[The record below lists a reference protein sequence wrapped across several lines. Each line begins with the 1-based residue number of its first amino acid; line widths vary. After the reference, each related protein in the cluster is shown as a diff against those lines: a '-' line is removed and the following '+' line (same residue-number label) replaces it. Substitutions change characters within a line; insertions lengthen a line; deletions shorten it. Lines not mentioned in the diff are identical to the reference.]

1 MRIDT
6 DRLRLELRRSSRPFA
21 LVIVLMVAGL
31 AATLL
36 MFRNLSFERPWDPY
50 RQVDVAFADVKGA
63 TPGHQPV
70 RISGVNVGVVR
81 DWRVEGDHA
90 VLTLAIRER
99 YARHIYRDAQ
109 ARLRPVTPL
118 QDVYVALTRGT
129 PRAGELPEGATIPG
143 SQTVTPVDISRVLN
157 VFDSDSREQLG
168 NLVRGLGSGLDDQ
181 GAQLRRAFSQT
192 VPFLVAA
199 RDLSTALGDRR
210 HQLAR
215 LVHSFGGITDALASR
230 DRQLAALVSDGN
242 ATLGQLAAHEAPLSE
257 TIRALPATVQSMR
270 TSLASLASA
279 EDELDPALHAL
290 QPVAEALDPGLSA
303 LERFSAGAT
312 PALRGLTPAV
322 GELRPLAA
330 ALDPA
335 VRDAQLA
342 AERLRPQVPQIDEM
356 TRMITRCEDTI
367 SKFFQWTPS
376 VMKFGDANGAN
387 PRAEASIGLD
397 TPPTQLPEPSL
408 KHPRVCTD
416 GFEQED
422 GG

>member
-1 MRIDT
+1 MKVNT
-6 DRLRLELRRSSRPFA
+6 DRLQLELRRSRKPFA
-21 LVIVLMVAGL
+21 LLIVLMLAGL
-31 AATLL
+31 VATLL
-36 MFRNLSFERPWDPY
+36 MLRNLSFERPWDHY
-50 RQVDVAFADVKGA
+50 REIDVAFADVKGA

-90 VLTLAIRER
+90 VLTLAIREQ
-99 YARHIYRDAQ
+99 YAHHIHRDAQ

-168 NLVRGLGSGLDDQ
+168 NLVRGLGTGLDDR
-181 GAQLRRAFSQT
+181 GAQLRRAFTQT

-199 RDLSTALGDRR
+199 RDLGAALADRR
-210 HQLAR
+210 QQVAR
-215 LVHSFGGITDALASR
+215 LVHSFGGITHALGAR
-230 DRQLAALVSDGN
+230 DRQLATLVSDGN
-242 ATLGQLAAHEAPLSE
+242 ATLGELAAREAPLSE
-257 TIRALPATVQSMR
+257 TIRALPTTVQSMQ
-270 TSLASLASA
+270 TSLASLSSA
-279 EDELDPALHAL
+279 EDELDPALRAL
-290 QPVAEALDPGLSA
+290 QPVATALEPGLSA
-303 LERFSAGAT
+303 LAHFSTDAT

-322 GELRPLAA
+322 GDLRPLAA
-330 ALDPA
+330 ALDPT

-342 AERLRPQVPQIDEM
+342 AERLRPQVPQVDELTQM
-356 TRMITRCEDTI
+356 VTRCEDTI

-387 PRAEASIGLD
+387 PRAEASVGLD
-397 TPPTQLPEPSL
+397 TPPTPLSDPSL

-416 GFEQED
+416 GFKQED

>member
-1 MRIDT
+1 MRVNT
-6 DRLRLELRRSSRPFA
+6 DRLRLELRRSRRPFA
-21 LVIVLMVAGL
+21 LVIVLMLAGL

-81 DWRVEGDHA
+81 GWRVEGDHA

-99 YARHIYRDAQ
+99 YAHHLYRDAQ

-118 QDVYVALTRGT
+118 QDMYVALTRGT

-168 NLVRGLGSGLDDQ
+168 NLVHGLGSGLDDQ

-199 RDLSTALGDRR
+199 RDLSSALSDRR
-210 HQLAR
+210 HQVAR
-215 LVHSFGGITDALASR
+215 LVHSLGGITTALATR
-230 DRQLAALVSDGN
+230 DRQLASLVSGGN
-242 ATLGQLAAHEAPLSE
+242 ATLGQLAAQEAPLSE
-257 TIRALPATVQSMR
+257 TIRALPATVQAMR
-270 TSLASLASA
+270 SSLAAVASA
-279 EDELDPALHAL
+279 ENELDPALHAL
-290 QPVAEALDPGLSA
+290 RPVAEALDPGLSA
-303 LERFSAGAT
+303 LKRFSIGAT

-342 AERLRPQVPQIDEM
+342 GERLRPQVPQIDEL

-416 GFEQED
+416 GFQQED